1 MVDYDY
7 SCMIYSSRNG
17 FRTKSNRIEFDCI
30 WFGSIG
36 SIGLINWTQRKMDVR
51 LGLITESN
59 QMIGVWLGLIEFC
72 FNFVQLDTPALLNG
86 GSTV

>member
-30 WFGSIG
+30 RFGSIG

-51 LGLITESN
+51 
-59 QMIGVWLGLIEFC
+59 LGLIEFC